1 MTFRGPTF
9 PLVSRRRLVGL
20 AFGAMHGARRG
31 TGSDIAASR
40 PYRAGDNPDRIDWG
54 ASARLSSAHAADEFV
69 VREYF
74 ADEAPRAIVAVDRRA
89 AMGLCPPGIPW
100 LRKDEASR
108 VAADLVEASV
118 AAARGFV
125 GRLEFGARTDV
136 VAWCPPIGARGGGAL
151 VDHAL
156 PDPERTASVGAVGVA
171 LEFLAYHRRA
181 VPAASFVFVVS
192 DFLIAPELETWER
205 ALDRGWDIVPV
216 VVQDAIWEQG
226 FPDLDRVGVPLVDE
240 TGRLRVVRLRRGES
254 DVWRARHEERY
265 ARLLAGLRSLGI
277 EPVLV
282 STMERAGIFEAFL
295 AWSAEREASWSR
307 GW

>member
-1 MTFRGPTF
+1 MTSRGLTF

-40 PYRAGDNPDRIDWG
+40 PYRSGDNPDRIDWG
-54 ASARLSSAHAADEFV
+54 ASARLSSAHDADEFV

-74 ADEAPRAIVAVDRRA
+74 ADEAPRAVVAVDRRS
-89 AMGLCPPGIPW
+89 AMGLSRPGVPW
-100 LRKDEASR
+100 LQKDEAAR
-108 VAADLVEASV
+108 VAAEIVEDSV
-118 AAARGFV
+118 AEARGFV
-125 GRLEFGARTDV
+125 GRLEFGVHADV
-136 VAWCPPIGARGGGAL
+136 VAWRPPVGARGGGAL

-156 PDPERTASVGAVGVA
+156 PDPERAAAVGAVGGA

-181 VPAASFVFVVS
+181 VPAASFVFVIS
-192 DFLIAPELETWER
+192 DFLVATELETWER

-216 VVQDAIWEQG
+216 VVQDPIWERS

-240 TGRLRVVRLRRGES
+240 GGRLRVVRLRRGES
-254 DVWRARHEERY
+254 DVWRARHEERH
-265 ARLLAGLRSLGI
+265 ASLLAGLRSLGI
-277 EPVLV
+277 EPVIV
-282 STMERAGIFEAFL
+282 SSVEPARVSDAFL
-295 AWSAEREASWSR
+295 SWSAEREASWSR